1 MPGCRT
7 SSSWLVLRRG
17 SGRIRRNRSGRATSA
32 IREVHMLSNFHAS
45 ATMFVFLK
53 GHHLLEYY
61 FSVSDSRS
69 AANDF
74 IRSDEQDNR

>member
-1 MPGCRT
+1 MQST
-7 SSSWLVLRRG
+7 
-17 SGRIRRNRSGRATSA
+17 
-32 IREVHMLSNFHAS
+32 FHAS

-74 IRSDEQDNR
+74 IRSRELDNT

>member
-7 SSSWLVLRRG
+7 SASWLDLRRD
-17 SGRIRRNRSGRATSA
+17 S
-32 IREVHMLSNFHAS
+32 EVHMHPDFHAS
-45 ATMFVFLK
+45 ATMFVFLR

-69 AANDF
+69 AANDRG
-74 IRSDEQDNR
+74 ITPP

>member
-7 SSSWLVLRRG
+7 SASWLVLRRG
-17 SGRIRRNRSGRATSA
+17 SGRFGATSGRATSA
-32 IREVHMLSNFHAS
+32 IREVHMHSNFHAS

-74 IRSDEQDNR
+74 PWTG

>member
-1 MPGCRT
+1 MQP
-7 SSSWLVLRRG
+7 S
-17 SGRIRRNRSGRATSA
+17 
-32 IREVHMLSNFHAS
+32 FHAS
-45 ATMFVFLK
+45 VTMFVFLK

-74 IRSDEQDNR
+74 IRSHEPDNP

>member
-7 SSSWLVLRRG
+7 SASWLDLRRG
-17 SGRIRRNRSGRATSA
+17 SRRIRRNQVRPLGQRPP
-32 IREVHMLSNFHAS
+32 REVHMHSNFHAS

-69 AANDF
+69 AAND
-74 IRSDEQDNR
+74 

>member
-1 MPGCRT
+1 MQQ
-7 SSSWLVLRRG
+7 S
-17 SGRIRRNRSGRATSA
+17 
-32 IREVHMLSNFHAS
+32 FHAS

-74 IRSDEQDNR
+74 MRSHEPENT

>member
-1 MPGCRT
+1 MH
-7 SSSWLVLRRG
+7 SY
-17 SGRIRRNRSGRATSA
+17 
-32 IREVHMLSNFHAS
+32 FHAS

-74 IRSDEQDNR
+74 IRSHEPENT

>member
-1 MPGCRT
+1 MQP
-7 SSSWLVLRRG
+7 S
-17 SGRIRRNRSGRATSA
+17 
-32 IREVHMLSNFHAS
+32 FHAS

-69 AANDF
+69 AANEVPV
-74 IRSDEQDNR
+74 SWAG

>member
-1 MPGCRT
+1 
-7 SSSWLVLRRG
+7 
-17 SGRIRRNRSGRATSA
+17 
-32 IREVHMLSNFHAS
+32 MLPEFHSS

-69 AANDF
+69 AANDLV
-74 IRSDEQDNR
+74 IRP

>member
-1 MPGCRT
+1 MQQC
-7 SSSWLVLRRG
+7 
-17 SGRIRRNRSGRATSA
+17 
-32 IREVHMLSNFHAS
+32 FHAS

-61 FSVSDSRS
+61 FSVSDCRS

-74 IRSDEQDNR
+74 PWTG